1 MTYVKWTLK
10 GGESVN
16 GLREKR
22 EALKL
27 TQTDVAVAVGVSVM
41 AYQMWERGASE
52 PKPENLRKLKEVLG
66 LED

>member
-1 MTYVKWTLK
+1 M
-10 GGESVN
+10 N

-52 PKPENLRKLKEVLG
+52 PKPENLRKLKEVLRIK
-66 LED
+66 D

>member
-1 MTYVKWTLK
+1 MV
-10 GGESVN
+10 

-22 EALKL
+22 EAKGL
-27 TQTDVAVAVGVSVM
+27 TQNDVAVAVGVSVQ
-41 AYQMWERGASE
+41 AYQLWERGASE